1 MVSKSIVEASLRLLS
16 NPPPHAMEEF
26 ELYPKVCRL
35 LSDRGYSTYQ
45 SFPHSRYSPFE
56 VDVLGFKADSEE
68 LFMVEV
74 KLCHINKALR
84 QGLNRLPYSD
94 YVSLAFPQAYADYVY
109 NKFRLSLESKGFGLI
124 TIDGTA
130 KEIIPPKRS
139 TSLKAIFKR
148 SLLRDVYKRFYMQPV
163 Q

>member
-1 MVSKSIVEASLRLLS
+1 MVPQWIIEASSRLPC
-16 NPPPHAMEEF
+16 NPPPYAMEEF

-45 SFPHSRYSPFE
+45 SFPHGRYSPFE

-84 QGLNRLPYSD
+84 QGMNRLPYSD

-109 NKFRLSLESKGFGLI
+109 NKFRLSLKSKGFGLI
-124 TIDGTA
+124 AIDGTA

-139 TSLKAIFKR
+139 TSLKAVFKR
-148 SLLRDVYKRFYMQPV
+148 ILLRDVYKRFCMQPV
-163 Q
+163 